1 MGDLTMRTVR
11 TQFTDAEIRAQAAH
25 EDVRDLRDMRYPS
38 LRFRFGRD
46 RQKGTWHVVLGAKW
60 HKVGRWPGLTAK
72 AAIGALPAV
81 TARLAAD
88 PAASAS
94 AGAFRTLDEVLTW
107 HLERQERNRSLS
119 AKRKAGIKSMITR
132 HLVPSLK
139 GVTLLETNKATLDRV
154 LFWPM
159 QEAYAAGYVR
169 QAYGVLVS
177 ALRRAHRLGL
187 VTHNPMGSM
196 RFPDFVQE
204 RIVAKEAGLRPTD
217 LPALLPRLQVH
228 YERDPGATLLALL
241 MLCHGTRVGET
252 RQAKWR
258 HVLLKDRR
266 WIIPAVAAKSRAEH
280 VLPLTDQVAAL
291 LEAHLERQRA
301 RGIESVYL
309 FPGRA
314 GKPLSEKQANEVF
327 VRLGGDQWR
336 SHDLRKLARTC
347 WTELG
352 VDHLIGELLL
362 NHAIKG
368 VQAAYIQTT
377 AQDKKR
383 EALELWHGHLDSH
396 GFASI
401 HTMTFARPQAERTA
415 DEAAQRA
422 GSGAFPL
429 PQERRL
435 QNDISGPDAGAQ
447 DQQSAGADEGGN
459 DE

>member
-94 AGAFRTLDEVLTW
+94 AGALRTLDEVLTW

-280 VLPLTDQVAAL
+280 VLPLTAQVLGLLAKYRQALPDARMKAAW
-291 LEAHLERQRA
+291 
-301 RGIESVYL
+301 L
-309 FPGRA
+309 FPVRGGAGMALTSGHALMREVSGR
-314 GKPLSEKQANEVF
+314 
-327 VRLGGDQWR
+327 QWT
-336 SHDLRKLARTC
+336 SHDLRKLMRSSLADI
-347 WTELG
+347 G
-352 VDHLIGELLL
+352 VDHMVGELLI
-362 NHAIKG
+362 NHALG
-368 VQAAYIQTT
+368 VTT
-377 AQDKKR
+377 ETYLTRDAMERRR
-383 EALELWHGHLDSH
+383 EALERWHARLDEC
-396 GFASI
+396 GFA
-401 HTMTFARPQAERTA
+401 
-415 DEAAQRA
+415 
-422 GSGAFPL
+422 GAHGVKT
-429 PQERRL
+429 E
-435 QNDISGPDAGAQ
+435 
-447 DQQSAGADEGGN
+447 
-459 DE
+459 